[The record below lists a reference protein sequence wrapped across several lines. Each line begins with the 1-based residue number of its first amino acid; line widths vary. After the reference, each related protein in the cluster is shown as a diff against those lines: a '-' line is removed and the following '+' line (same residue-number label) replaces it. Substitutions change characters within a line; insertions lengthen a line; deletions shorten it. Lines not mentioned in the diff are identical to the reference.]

1 MTAYWFLIISALIVL
16 IQNRIFHAMGLRRVR
31 YSRQFDRRTCFEG
44 DEVALVETIANEK
57 RFPLPWLRVESLL
70 SSSLR
75 FGHDHAS
82 NLDISSGQFQQNHR
96 SFFSLMPWR
105 RIRRTHRVTA
115 TRRGCYDLSSV
126 TLSAGDL
133 FGLSAASNTLNFSE
147 RLIVYPMLV
156 LPEDLALPPRSWQ
169 GDMSVKR
176 WVVED
181 PFRRIGVRPYRSGD
195 SLRQVNWN
203 ATARTGDLQVH
214 QLDTTA
220 DYGVLIVLNV
230 EDHAQV
236 WRTITD
242 VETIEQGIRIA
253 AGTATHLIRNGME
266 AGFASN
272 GVLMDE
278 LQTFVHVPPAS
289 GEPHLSGMLEMM
301 SMLLIQREMP
311 FHEYLMMLSERLE
324 QPTDL
329 LLLTTHTDDR
339 VVESIERLAVE
350 GHRVVVRLLH
360 TESEASAS

>member
-1 MTAYWFLIISALIVL
+1 MS
-16 IQNRIFHAMGLRRVR
+16 LRRVT
-31 YSRQFDRRTCFEG
+31 YSRQFDRRTCYEG

-70 SSSLR
+70 SASLR
-75 FGHDHAS
+75 FGNDHNS
-82 NLDISSGQFQQNHR
+82 NLDISSGQFLQNHR

-115 TRRGCYDLSSV
+115 ARRGCYNLSTV
-126 TLSAGDL
+126 TLTAGDL
-133 FGLSAASNTLNFSE
+133 FGLSADSNTMTFSE
-147 RLIVYPMLV
+147 RLIVFPQPV
-156 LPEDLALPPRSWQ
+156 LPDDLALPPRSWQ

-220 DYGVLIVLNV
+220 DYSVLIVLNV
-230 EDHAQV
+230 EDHAEV
-236 WRTITD
+236 WKTITD

-253 AGTATHLIRNGME
+253 AGTASHLIRNGME

-272 GVLMDE
+272 GMLDGD
-278 LQTFVHVPPAS
+278 LQSVVYAPPS
-289 GEPHLSGMLEMM
+289 GGEPHLYGLLEMM
-301 SMLLIQREMP
+301 SMLLVERQLS
-311 FHEYLMMLSERLE
+311 FYDYLLLLSERLDRS
-324 QPTDL
+324 TDL
-329 LLLTTHTDDR
+329 LLLTTHTDNRVIEAIDR
-339 VVESIERLAVE
+339 LTVE
-350 GHRVVVRLLH
+350 GHRVVVKLLH
-360 TESEASAS
+360 PESEANAS

>member
-1 MTAYWFLIISALIVL
+1 MTAYWFLIISVFIVI
-16 IQNRIFHAMGLRRVR
+16 IQNRVFKIMSLHRVR

-44 DEVALVETIANEK
+44 DEVALVETITNEK

-75 FGHDHAS
+75 FGHDHS
-82 NLDISSGQFQQNHR
+82 TNLDISSGQFLQNHR

-115 TRRGCYDLSSV
+115 IRRGCYKLSTV

-133 FGLSAASNTLNFSE
+133 FGLSADSNTMTFSE
-147 RLIVYPMLV
+147 QLIVYPQLV
-156 LPEDLALPPRSWQ
+156 LPDDLALPPRSWQ

-181 PFRRIGVRPYRSGD
+181 PFRRIGVRPYRAGD
-195 SLRQVNWN
+195 SLRQVNWS

-220 DYGVLIVLNV
+220 DYNVLIVLNV
-230 EDHAQV
+230 EDHAEV
-236 WRTITD
+236 WRTIND

-253 AGTATHLIRNGME
+253 AGTASHLIRNGME

-272 GVLMDE
+272 GILVDD
-278 LQTFVHVPPAS
+278 LQSEVYVPPS
-289 GEPHLSGMLEMM
+289 GGEPHLYALLETM
-301 SMLLIQREMP
+301 SMLLVERQLP
-311 FHEYLMMLSERLE
+311 FHDYLKLLAERLDR
-324 QPTDL
+324 PTDL
-329 LLLTTHTDDR
+329 LLLTTYTDDR
-339 VVESIERLAVE
+339 VIEAIDRLSIE
-350 GHRVVVRLLH
+350 GHRIVVRNLLP
-360 TESEASAS
+360 ESEANAS

>member
-1 MTAYWFLIISALIVL
+1 MTAYWFLIITGLIVF
-16 IQNRIFHAMGLRRVR
+16 IQNRIFKAVSLRRVR

-70 SSSLR
+70 SASLR

-82 NLDISSGQFQQNHR
+82 NLDISAGQFLQNHR

-105 RIRRTHRVTA
+105 RIRRTHHVKA
-115 TRRGCYDLSSV
+115 SHRGCYELSTV
-126 TLSAGDL
+126 TLSTGDL

-147 RLIVYPMLV
+147 RLIVYPQPV
-156 LPEDLALPPRSWQ
+156 LPDDLALPPRSWQ

-195 SLRQVNWN
+195 SLRQVNWS

-220 DYGVLIVLNV
+220 DYAVLIVLNV
-230 EDHAQV
+230 EDHAEV
-236 WRTITD
+236 WRTIND
-242 VETIEQGIRIA
+242 VDTIEQGIRIA

-272 GVLMDE
+272 GMLKDE
-278 LQTFVHVPPAS
+278 MQSFIHVPPTG
-289 GEPHLSGMLEMM
+289 GEPHLFGILETM
-301 SMLLIQREMP
+301 SMLLIERQLP
-311 FHEYLMMLSERLE
+311 FYEYLLMLSERLD

-329 LLLTTHTDDR
+329 LLLSTHADDR
-339 VVESIERLAVE
+339 VVEAIDRLAAE
-350 GHRVVVRLLH
+350 GHRVIVRLLH
-360 TESEASAS
+360 AEGEANAS